1 MAEITKAGTPAMTSA
16 LILGVNRSSG
26 LAAGE
31 DIAAGDAC
39 HIKGDGRAYRSVGAA
54 DDEAADVLGF
64 AAAEAKR
71 GEAVTL
77 AFGVT
82 MRYGDGLPPSGG
94 LYLSETVPG
103 GLADGPSPGGTAPI
117 AFVLDAIRIRA
128 GPAGGWPGG
137 LLHGRAPPASSFG
150 AGARDAFGSN

>member
-1 MAEITKAGTPAMTSA
+1 MAEIAKAGTPAVTSA
-16 LILGVNRSSG
+16 LILGANRSG
-26 LAAGE
+26 ALPAGE

-39 HIKGDGRAYRSVGAA
+39 HIEGDGRAYRSVGAA

-64 AAAEAKR
+64 AAAGAKR

-82 MRYGDGLPPSGG
+82 MRYGAGLPPSGG

-103 GLADGPSPGGTAPI
+103 GLADGPSPGGTAPV
-117 AFVLDAIRIRA
+117 AVVLDATRIHV

-137 LLHGRAPPASSFG
+137 LLRGREPPESSFG
-150 AGARDAFGSN
+150 AGARDASGSN